1 MIFINCG
8 VITTSVNGMFF
19 FYLGHPSTMT
29 VISPLFVRVY
39 FFCNSHHTYCH
50 SMLYRLLYCICIFHD
65 GTHSQW
71 KQFYTSAY
79 SRTCML
85 LTVHQ
90 ITTIFFSNMTDT
102 RNFSNFFTL
111 TWLHCSSL
119 PRLGGSYFSNLLSF
133 IPDWLRWGMGI
144 AVMSDWLCS
153 FFT

>member
-1 MIFINCG
+1 
-8 VITTSVNGMFF
+8 
-19 FYLGHPSTMT
+19 MT